1 MPGKKVVSVRF
12 YSDTDADLIEWL
24 EGLAA
29 GEGNDTIKARLRTG
43 IAASNADVHSTQP
56 VTGAVMATLD
66 PASMEA
72 ALENF
77 LPRIRQVMDAA
88 LASAQFARTDN
99 KTAEDENSASPD
111 ILKGHLIGDDEED

>member
-12 YSDTDADLIEWL
+12 YPDTDADLIEWL

-43 IAASNADVHSTQP
+43 IAASNAHVHSTQP
-56 VTGAVMATLD
+56 ATGAFMATLD
-66 PASMEA
+66 LASMEA

-77 LPRIRQVMDAA
+77 LPRIREVMDAA
-88 LASAQFARTDN
+88 LASVYFARTDN

>member
-1 MPGKKVVSVRF
+1 MAGKKVVSVRF
-12 YSDTDADLIEWL
+12 YPDTDADLIKWL
-24 EGLAA
+24 EGLAV

-43 IAASNADVHSTQP
+43 IAASSAEVHSTQP
-56 VTGAVMATLD
+56 AAAAFMATLD

-77 LPRIRQVMDAA
+77 LPRIREVMDAA

-99 KTAEDENSASPD
+99 KIAEDENSASPD

>member
-1 MPGKKVVSVRF
+1 MAGKKVVSVRF

-24 EGLAA
+24 EGLVT

-43 IAASNADVHSTQP
+43 IAASSADVHSAQP
-56 VTGAVMATLD
+56 ATGAFMATLD
-66 PASMEA
+66 PAGLEA

-77 LPRIRQVMDAA
+77 LPRIREVMDAA

>member
-29 GEGNDTIKARLRTG
+29 GEGNNTIKARLRTG
-43 IAASNADVHSTQP
+43 VAASNVDVHSKQP
-56 VTGAVMATLD
+56 VPGAVMATLD
-66 PASMEA
+66 PASMET

-77 LPRIRQVMDAA
+77 LPRIRQVMDAT
-88 LASAQFARTDN
+88 LASTQFARTDN
-99 KTAEDENSASPD
+99 KTAEDENAASPD
-111 ILKGHLIGDDEED
+111 ILKGHLIGDDEND

>member
-12 YSDTDADLIEWL
+12 YPDTDADLIEWL

-43 IAASNADVHSTQP
+43 IAASSADVHLTQP
-56 VTGAVMATLD
+56 ATDAFMATLD

-77 LPRIRQVMDAA
+77 LPRIRDVMDAA
-88 LASAQFARTDN
+88 LASAQFARSDN
-99 KTAEDENSASPD
+99 KNAEDENSASPD
-111 ILKGHLIGDDEED
+111 ILKGHLIGDDEDD

>member
-12 YSDTDADLIEWL
+12 YPDADADLIEWL

-43 IAASNADVHSTQP
+43 IAASSADVRLTQAA
-56 VTGAVMATLD
+56 TDALMATLD

-77 LPRIRQVMDAA
+77 LPRIRDVMDAA
-88 LASAQFARTDN
+88 LASAQFVRTDN
-99 KTAEDENSASPD
+99 KNAEAENSASPD
-111 ILKGHLIGDDEED
+111 ILKGHLLGDDEDD